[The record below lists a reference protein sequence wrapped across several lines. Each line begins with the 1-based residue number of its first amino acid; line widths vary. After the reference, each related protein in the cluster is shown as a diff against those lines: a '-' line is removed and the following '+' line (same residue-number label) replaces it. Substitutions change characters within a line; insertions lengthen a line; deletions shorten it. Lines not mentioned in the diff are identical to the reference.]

1 MSDRKN
7 ALGEKV
13 KATEALHANTSIADG
28 VRTHLL
34 SLADEG
40 YKAFHCKLMPGYDE
54 DRVIGVRMPQ
64 LRAYAKELIK
74 SGKAD
79 AFIESLPHH
88 YYEEDN
94 LHGLIICTIKDYDEQ
109 IARLEEL
116 LPSVDNWATCDL
128 LKPAS
133 FQKNR
138 ERLLGD
144 IRRWLDSE
152 ETYTVRFGIGM
163 LMAHFLDED
172 FSPKYLE
179 QVAEIESDEYYINMM
194 RAWYFATALSKQY
207 EASVKLIENRR
218 LDIWTHNKTIQKAVE
233 SYRISDEQKQYLK
246 SLKLKKEN

>member
-7 ALGEKV
+7 ALGVKV
-13 KATEALHANTSIADG
+13 NDAEALRAETNIAYE
-28 VRTHLL
+28 VRAHLL

-40 YKAFHCKLMPGYDE
+40 YRSFHCKLMPGYDE

-64 LRAYAKELIK
+64 LRAYAKELAK
-74 SGKAD
+74 NGKAN
-79 AFIESLPHH
+79 AFVESLPHH
-88 YYEEDN
+88 YYEESN
-94 LHGLIICTIKDYDEQ
+94 LHGLIICNIKDYDEQ
-109 IARLEEL
+109 IARLDEF

-138 ERLLGD
+138 GRLLDD

-172 FSPKYLE
+172 FSPEYLE